1 MPVPAHRPATL
12 SGQVFRGAEAVRQ
25 GVLTI
30 DELRGS
36 AWTRVR
42 HDVYADARLEHDHA
56 LACRGALARLPPTT
70 VIAGPSAAF
79 LHGVDHA
86 ATYADEVHVITPPG
100 VRVGA
105 QLRLRVHH
113 LGLRPDEMT
122 GTPIRTTPTRTA
134 WDVARWLRPIDAIPI
149 VDALLAGELTTSAAL
164 ARQLSRNT
172 GRRGWRRAERIFAL
186 ADGGAQSPAESRLRV
201 HLVLAGLPR
210 PVAQCPVRVAPA
222 LVLHPDLGWPE
233 WRVAVEYDGSW
244 HADAEQ
250 LHRDRQR
257 LNQLVGAG
265 WMVLHVTSRRLR
277 ADLPAVI
284 REVRGA
290 LTTRGWLPTRGRP
303 SADGL
308 ISRN

>member
-1 MPVPAHRPATL
+1 MPVSAHRPATL
-12 SGQVFRGAEAVRQ
+12 SGQVFRGAEAIRR

-70 VIAGPSAAF
+70 VIAGSSAAF

-86 ATYADEVHVITPPG
+86 ATYADDVHVITPPG

-113 LGLRPDEMT
+113 LDLRPDEIA
-122 GTPIRTTPTRTA
+122 GTPLRTTPARTA

-149 VDALLAGELTTSAAL
+149 VDALLAGDLTTSEAL
-164 ARQLSRNT
+164 TRQLRRNT
-172 GRRGWRRAERIFAL
+172 GRRGWRRAERVFAL

-210 PVAQCPVRVAPA
+210 PVAQCPVRVSPT

-233 WRVAVEYDGSW
+233 WRVAVEYDGNW

-277 ADLPAVI
+277 ADRPAVI

-290 LTTRGWLPTRGRP
+290 LTTRGWLPTRGGPRP
-303 SADGL
+303 TA
-308 ISRN
+308 